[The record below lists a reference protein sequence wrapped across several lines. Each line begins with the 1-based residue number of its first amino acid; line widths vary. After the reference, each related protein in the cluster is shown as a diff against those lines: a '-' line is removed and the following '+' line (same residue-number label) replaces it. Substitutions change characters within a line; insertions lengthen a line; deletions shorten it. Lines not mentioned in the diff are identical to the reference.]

1 MTSVPAATSASRKSR
16 PQVNLTVL
24 RREQLSPHMVR
35 IVAGGPGFEGYVNN
49 DFVDRYVK
57 IAFPQPGIVYPEPLD
72 LWTVRETM
80 PREQWPHTRTYTV
93 RWVDEIAGELAIDF
107 VIHGDEGLAGPWAAA
122 AQPGDSL
129 VFTGPGGGY
138 NPDPTADWYLF
149 AGDESALPAISA
161 VIESLPRHA
170 RGLAFLEVDDDADI
184 QAIAAPAGV
193 ELRWLLRRG
202 APAGTSEA
210 LVGAVRDAAVARRPR
225 PGVRPWGA
233 GLHEGPAGRLL
244 RPAWPGTRAGV
255 ALRLLGA
262 GPGGGRLP
270 GREETP
276 DREDLT
282 AGFPARQFPPPAGQ
296 SDFHIV
302 VAFRLQDPY
311 SVDVARIPA
320 DDE

>member
-57 IAFPQPGIVYPEPLD
+57 IVFPQPGIVYPEPLD

-93 RWVDEIAGELAIDF
+93 RWVDEMAGELAIDF

-170 RGLAFLEVDDDADI
+170 RGLAFLEVDNDADI
-184 QAIAAPAGV
+184 QAVAAPDGV

-210 LVGAVRDAAVARRPR
+210 LVGAVRDAAWPEGRVQVFAHGER
-225 PGVRPWGA
+225 GYMK
-233 GLHEGPAGRLL
+233 GLRNVFYAQRGLERAQVSLSGYWAQGRVEDDFQ
-244 RPAWPGTRAGV
+244 AEKK
-255 ALRLLGA
+255 
-262 GPGGGRLP
+262 LP
-270 GREETP
+270 IGK
-276 DREDLT
+276 
-282 AGFPARQFPPPAGQ
+282 
-296 SDFHIV
+296 I
-302 VAFRLQDPY
+302 
-311 SVDVARIPA
+311 
-320 DDE
+320 

>member
-35 IVAGGPGFEGYVNN
+35 IVAGGPGFEAYVNN

-57 IAFPQPGIVYPEPLD
+57 IAFPQPGIAYPEPLD

-93 RWVDEIAGELAIDF
+93 RWVDEMAGELAIDF
-107 VIHGDEGLAGPWAAA
+107 VIHGDDGLAGPWAAA
-122 AQPGDSL
+122 AQPGDGL
-129 VFTGPGGGY
+129 VITGPGGGY
-138 NPDPTADWYLF
+138 NPDPAADWYLF

-170 RGLAFLEVDDDADI
+170 RGLAFLEVDNDADI
-184 QAIAAPAGV
+184 QAIAAPDGV

-210 LVGAVRDAAVARRPR
+210 LVGAVRDAAWPEGRVQVFAHGER
-225 PGVRPWGA
+225 GYMK
-233 GLHEGPAGRLL
+233 GLRNVFYAQRGLDRAQVSLSGYWAQGRVEDDFQ
-244 RPAWPGTRAGV
+244 AEKK
-255 ALRLLGA
+255 
-262 GPGGGRLP
+262 LP
-270 GREETP
+270 IGK
-276 DREDLT
+276 
-282 AGFPARQFPPPAGQ
+282 
-296 SDFHIV
+296 I
-302 VAFRLQDPY
+302 
-311 SVDVARIPA
+311 
-320 DDE
+320 

>member
-57 IAFPQPGIVYPEPLD
+57 IAFPQPGIAYPEPLD

-93 RWVDEIAGELAIDF
+93 RWVDEMAGELAIDF

-122 AQPGDSL
+122 AQPGDGL
-129 VFTGPGGGY
+129 VITGPGGGY
-138 NPDPTADWYLF
+138 NPDPAADWYLF

-170 RGLAFLEVDDDADI
+170 RGLAFLEVDNDADI
-184 QAIAAPAGV
+184 QAIAAPDGV

-210 LVGAVRDAAVARRPR
+210 LVGAVRDAAWPEGRVQVFAHGER
-225 PGVRPWGA
+225 GYMK
-233 GLHEGPAGRLL
+233 GLRDVFYAQRGLDRAQVSLSGYWAQGRVEDDFQ
-244 RPAWPGTRAGV
+244 AEKK
-255 ALRLLGA
+255 
-262 GPGGGRLP
+262 LP
-270 GREETP
+270 IGK
-276 DREDLT
+276 
-282 AGFPARQFPPPAGQ
+282 
-296 SDFHIV
+296 I
-302 VAFRLQDPY
+302 
-311 SVDVARIPA
+311 
-320 DDE
+320 